1 MAIKKVKDMFRD
13 LGDAKRILRELK
25 LLRHFRPH
33 ENVVTILDIMVY
45 PENSLDFRCTPLLNK
60 AEYHVLVGRE
70 EGQVDVDSSYFF
82 VKCSLSCTK
91 CYIKI
96 ETVLPKGSRIRDQ
109 LLDRLK
115 YVGDRLTLHVSCGG

>member
-45 PENSLDFRCTPLLNK
+45 PENSLDFRCTPLLNNT
-60 AEYHVLVGRE
+60 ECHVLEGR
-70 EGQVDVDSSYFF
+70 VDIDPPTQPPNLLGECF
-82 VKCSLSCTK
+82 VCL
-91 CYIKI
+91 Y
-96 ETVLPKGSRIRDQ
+96 
-109 LLDRLK
+109 
-115 YVGDRLTLHVSCGG
+115 